1 MLNEKKIRL
10 MKDLAVYESG
20 KGAEELKICEYYR
33 SDYISVN
40 SIAGV
45 IWITVGYVI
54 FLALTGICAMDYL
67 MEHFTMDILILVGI
81 GALAGYIGILV
92 FYIIMMHVLYGYR
105 YDHAKEG
112 VKHYK
117 YRLMKLGEMYK
128 KGERSHE

>member
-1 MLNEKKIRL
+1 
-10 MKDLAVYESG
+10 
-20 KGAEELKICEYYR
+20 
-33 SDYISVN
+33 
-40 SIAGV
+40 
-45 IWITVGYVI
+45 
-54 FLALTGICAMDYL
+54 MDYL
-67 MEHFTMDILILVGI
+67 MEHFTMDVLILVGI
-81 GALAGYIGILV
+81 GVLAGYIGILV